1 MSCALHRSSGSL
13 FWQLKEC
20 SGAEIQVMVL
30 EHRLQAGP
38 LHPCSRDVKIPKK
51 AVEAAAEKAAELIP
65 LRLAGVPEHF
75 NLPWI
80 LGLER
85 RAFVRAG
92 IDLKWRTVPEG
103 TGAMCKLM
111 RAGELDLAIM
121 VTEGAV
127 RDILQGNAARIIA
140 QYVDSPLT
148 WGVHVGAGTSIMD
161 RSHLNGLPFCISRPN
176 SGSHLAAKAYA
187 RSLGRNVSDEEL
199 VIVNDLKGAEAR
211 AAEPAP
217 ALFLWEKYTTKPL
230 VDRGVLRCV
239 DEYASPWP
247 SFVIVATEAA
257 LAAHAGPIKR
267 LLKVIRDQAAGLMQK
282 KTAPAMIAHRYGM
295 SLEDATAWFQGVRWN
310 VGAEVDLGML
320 AAVTNG
326 LNEAGLL
333 EAALDPT
340 ACGERLVARI

>member
-127 RDILQGNAARIIA
+127 RDILHHRPVCGQPAHLGGAR
-140 QYVDSPLT
+140 
-148 WGVHVGAGTSIMD
+148 GC
-161 RSHLNGLPFCISRPN
+161 RHLHHGPVP
-176 SGSHLAAKAYA
+176 
-187 RSLGRNVSDEEL
+187 
-199 VIVNDLKGAEAR
+199 AEW
-211 AAEPAP
+211 P
-217 ALFLWEKYTTKPL
+217 ALL
-230 VDRGVLRCV
+230 
-239 DEYASPWP
+239 
-247 SFVIVATEAA
+247 
-257 LAAHAGPIKR
+257 H
-267 LLKVIRDQAAGLMQK
+267 Q
-282 KTAPAMIAHRYGM
+282 
-295 SLEDATAWFQGVRWN
+295 
-310 VGAEVDLGML
+310 
-320 AAVTNG
+320 
-326 LNEAGLL
+326 
-333 EAALDPT
+333 PT
-340 ACGERLVARI
+340 QFR